1 MSALDSA
8 RKSEER
14 PSLGSRPV
22 VPAERGVLNMGQT
35 VRERP
40 SHYDV
45 LGLKPGASADEIA
58 RAFAR
63 EISIFRPHTLGGIA
77 EVTVAYEVLR
87 NPERRRAYDEAIG
100 VARAAKAAPMT
111 THGVGGGSFVRAAGP
126 AARPALTLAPTTPAD
141 SPAAAA
147 TPIVEGLREL
157 ARPAPLHDPV
167 PPVAPR
173 PQRAETTSTVPPVE
187 LSLSEETDA
196 DPGAP
201 MPWKRAGIAAGALAL
216 TIALGAA
223 WAGWQSSSAAPPDA
237 LKDGALLAP
246 PTTFTVSDSEASVPL
261 PPPTL
266 AKARPAPVKP
276 RARAAARTARPAAT
290 SRLAEIEQG
299 LAEPDAAA
307 IEAPA
312 PTAAAAAVPAS
323 LPLSRPV
330 IARTIGRI
338 GYPCGSVAS
347 TSAVEGGVFTVTCS
361 SGHSYRAAPVRGRY
375 RFRRVTGG

>member
-1 MSALDSA
+1 
-8 RKSEER
+8 
-14 PSLGSRPV
+14 
-22 VPAERGVLNMGQT
+22 MGET

-100 VARAAKAAPMT
+100 VARVAVPAPRMT

-126 AARPALTLAPTTPAD
+126 AARPALTLAPNATPD
-141 SPAAAA
+141 PPAAAV
-147 TPIVEGLREL
+147 TPIGEALREL
-157 ARPAPLHDPV
+157 ARPVPLHDPV
-167 PPVAPR
+167 PAAIAPR
-173 PQRAETTSTVPPVE
+173 PSRIEAPPPPPPRVD
-187 LSLSEETDA
+187 LSLSDEAEA

-201 MPWKRAGIAAGALAL
+201 MPWKRAGIAAGAVAL
-216 TIALGAA
+216 TIALGGA

-246 PTTFTVSDSEASVPL
+246 PTTFTVGDSQASVPL

-266 AKARPAPVKP
+266 AGEPRVAAKP
-276 RARAAARTARPAAT
+276 RARAAARAAKAPEKPTA
-290 SRLAEIEQG
+290 RLAEIERS
-299 LAEPDAAA
+299 LAEPDAAPA
-307 IEAPA
+307 EVPA
-312 PTAAAAAVPAS
+312 PTAEAAAVPAS
-323 LPLSRPV
+323 LPLPRPV

-347 TSAVEGGVFTVTCS
+347 ASAVEGGVFTVTCT
-361 SGHSYRAAPVRGRY
+361 SGHSYRASPVRGRY
-375 RFRRVTGG
+375 HFRRVSG